1 METHFVYAG
10 HYYSFPNYYSDYEYR
25 LRSFILK
32 GMKKYKIRKVMMTI
46 INMSRKNLITEEKMR
61 NYCNGKEHEKESVND
76 DLESFFEDIRLGKE
90 PIDSVGTYFLP
101 KLTEEELE
109 LAEWKDYDFMQTFYS
124 KMDADVNKTEM
135 MLSESD
141 SKFVHCY
148 GWRET
153 FTIENLKRKISSLF
167 SKNFNKK
174 SIETKNI

>member
-1 METHFVYAG
+1 
-10 HYYSFPNYYSDYEYR
+10 
-25 LRSFILK
+25 
-32 GMKKYKIRKVMMTI
+32 
-46 INMSRKNLITEEKMR
+46 MSREHLITVEKME

-76 DLESFFEDIRLGKE
+76 DLDSFFEDIRLGKQ
-90 PIDSVGTYFLP
+90 PKNWAGTYFLP
-101 KLTEEELE
+101 KLTEEELK

-124 KMDADVNKTEM
+124 KMDAGVTNAEM
-135 MLSESD
+135 KLSESD

-174 SIETKNI
+174 LIETKNI

>member
-1 METHFVYAG
+1 MEIHFIYAG
-10 HYYSFPNYYSDYEYR
+10 HYYSFPDYYSDYKYR
-25 LRSFILK
+25 LRSFILE
-32 GMKKYKIRKVMMTI
+32 GMKKYKIRKVMATM
-46 INMSRKNLITEEKMR
+46 INMSRKNLITEEKMK

-109 LAEWKDYDFMQTFYS
+109 LAKWKDYDFMQTFYS
-124 KMDADVNKTEM
+124 KMDAFYSKT
-135 MLSESD
+135 D